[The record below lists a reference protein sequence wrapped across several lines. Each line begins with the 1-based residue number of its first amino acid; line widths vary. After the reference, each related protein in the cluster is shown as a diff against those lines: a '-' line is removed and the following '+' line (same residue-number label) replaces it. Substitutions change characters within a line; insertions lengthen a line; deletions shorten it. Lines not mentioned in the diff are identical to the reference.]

1 MSDYPMLISNKL
13 HSFRNFEGQIYE
25 KAGDIRR
32 TRSKRM
38 SEPPPIFHT
47 TYILPS
53 LHPGNSPHADPVGKF
68 HCKQKG
74 SGQGVA
80 D

>member
-1 MSDYPMLISNKL
+1 MKLNLINREKSDISN
-13 HSFRNFEGQIYE
+13 STFNIYH
-25 KAGDIRR
+25 
-32 TRSKRM
+32 
-38 SEPPPIFHT
+38 FHT